1 MTGAGADRLSLLGRA
16 LPPAFELLIVT
27 LAPGHE
33 RAYEPVEWRD
43 AIVVVERGA
52 VELAGSRGDRARFE
66 RGDVLCLSGIP
77 LRALR
82 NGGPGPTVLS
92 VVRRRAGRPAVS
104 A

>member
-16 LPPAFELLIVT
+16 LPSAFELLVVT
-27 LAPGHE
+27 LAPGRE

-43 AIVVVERGA
+43 AIVVVERGT
-52 VELAGSRGDRARFE
+52 VEVAGPRGDRARFR
-66 RGDVLCLSGIP
+66 RGDTLCLIGIP

-82 NGGPGPTVLS
+82 NDGPELAVLS
-92 VVRRRAGRPAVS
+92 VVRRRPGRAAVS